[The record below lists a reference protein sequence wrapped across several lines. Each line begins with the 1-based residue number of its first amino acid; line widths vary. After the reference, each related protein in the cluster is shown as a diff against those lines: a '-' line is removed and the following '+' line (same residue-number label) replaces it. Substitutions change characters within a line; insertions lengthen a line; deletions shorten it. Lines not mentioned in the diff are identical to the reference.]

1 MNVKRN
7 LTALMIGSEA
17 VLVLFAGGCSTDDA
31 GGPTAEPTESTE
43 STAAA
48 VSPTAAMAVADS
60 PGHALFIAK
69 GCAACHGQNAEGTS
83 IAPALPGHNEQSAN
97 RCARTLPHEET
108 GPAQFGQSSFTSRS
122 YIPA

>member
-7 LTALMIGSEA
+7 LTALMIGSVA
-17 VLVLFAGGCSTDDA
+17 VLVLFAGGYSTDDA
-31 GGPTAEPTESTE
+31 GGPTAEPTE

-83 IAPALPGHNEQSAN
+83 IAPALPGHNEQSTN
-97 RCARTLPHEET
+97 RCARTLPHGET

>member
-7 LTALMIGSEA
+7 LTALMIGSVA
-17 VLVLFAGGCSTDDA
+17 VLVLFAGGYSTDDA

-43 STAAA
+43 STSAA

-108 GPAQFGQSSFTSRS
+108 GPAQFGQSSFTSRF

>member
-17 VLVLFAGGCSTDDA
+17 VLVLFAGGCSTDAA

-83 IAPALPGHNEQSAN
+83 IAPALP
-97 RCARTLPHEET
+97 
-108 GPAQFGQSSFTSRS
+108 
-122 YIPA
+122 

>member
-7 LTALMIGSEA
+7 LTALMIGSVA
-17 VLVLFAGGCSTDDA
+17 VLVLFAGGYSTDDA

-97 RCARTLPHEET
+97 RCARTLPHGET